1 MNGGVRERQTEEGSS
16 IGVCIWRIF
25 NQVNTTPECG
35 CTNQFLHDHMKLLPS
50 FTAFLPNYTLI
61 YFASLVT
68 HVASPVLTSLS
79 SLCLVI
85 PDPWPRHAD
94 GYESL
99 VVVWWERDKF
109 FCISPKGIFLGLDL
123 WLSSIWLSRY
133 FLFVHATIFC
143 RDRTVEIVLWRCDC
157 GDRTVE
163 LWLLGD
169 KYPVWNPHMYIHRSQ
184 SLPASMCVEGLKVG

>member
-1 MNGGVRERQTEEGSS
+1 MEVVPSVVDTISLSSYDPWLPAPVCLHLVYIGDPSLSLVTSLSAVWRLLSLCLDNGLPSLVCRWMVVSGRDRQRKILPLEFCT
-16 IGVCIWRIF
+16 WRVF

-50 FTAFLPNYTLI
+50 FTAFLPSYTLI

-94 GYESL
+94 GYGSL

-109 FCISPKGIFLGLDL
+109 FCISHKGIF
-123 WLSSIWLSRY
+123 IWSGFMIIKYL
-133 FLFVHATIFC
+133 
-143 RDRTVEIVLWRCDC
+143 TV
-157 GDRTVE
+157 
-163 LWLLGD
+163 
-169 KYPVWNPHMYIHRSQ
+169 
-184 SLPASMCVEGLKVG
+184 